1 MKNHKYNF
9 NINMKN
15 YKYNFNIKILKLY
28 YIKYG

>member
-1 MKNHKYNF
+1 MKKYNF

-15 YKYNFNIKILKLY
+15 HKYNFNIKILKLY